1 MFKDLISKI
10 VAGLAAIFGALFL
23 YQKHKA
29 NVANDEKEEAERET
43 EDLKVEMRVDK
54 SEQELKT
61 QVIEGKSLKSSIDRK
76 KIIDDELKKQKEKL
90 KDDMGEYDDG
100 EDFTFRT

>member
-1 MFKDLISKI
+1 MFKDLISKL

-29 NVANDEKEEAERET
+29 NVANDEKEKAEREAV
-43 EDLKVEMRVDK
+43 DLKVEMRVDK
-54 SEQELKT
+54 FEQELQT
-61 QVIEGKSLKSSIDRK
+61 QVIEGKSLKSSVDKK
-76 KIIDDELKKQKEKL
+76 KIIVNELVKQREKL
-90 KDDMGEYDDG
+90 KEDMKGSVDG